1 MATWSRDTSLLNI
14 TTSPLGAD
22 ALIPYEF
29 SAREAISAPFLFDIR
44 AFSQQGVFDPNTLL
58 YQPVCVALQ
67 EKDGSGV
74 VRYFHGIAQSVSAEG
89 GLMEVRGTNLHAYRI
104 TLVPKLWFLSQTVDC
119 RVFQNKTTVDILKQ
133 MFGDLSLTDVTYPS
147 PGAEREYTVQFN
159 ESDLHFATRLM
170 EEEGYFYFFEH
181 SASKHQLIIANA
193 NTAFSTVPDA
203 SEMHFGGGDSQGA
216 RIFNWERTAATTRG
230 SMMFKDYDPTNPS
243 TALQSTQPTTLTTSG
258 VAQRDDFRWPALS
271 FDTGTVTNRTKY
283 EMESAEAAVS
293 IYGGSSNFGAL
304 YAGGK
309 FTMVNKPAGPYDDT
323 YVLHSVTHHVT
334 DDTWLTGG
342 GTPSQENHFTCFPSS
357 VTWRQPLVTPRPRM
371 EGIHTAIVLG
381 PDGEEIYTD
390 ALARVKVRFFWDH
403 RSEATDAL
411 DVWAR
416 VIMPWAGN
424 GWGAQFIPRIGTEV
438 AVAFVDGD
446 PDRPIVVGGLYN
458 GNMNPIYAVADKTKS
473 GIRTRSSLKG
483 GTSDFSEYT
492 FDDKKGSELI
502 YEQAQKD
509 LSTYV
514 KNDQTLKIDNCR
526 VVTVKKD
533 ETVNIQNN
541 QTITVTQ
548 DHGLT
553 VSQGNR
559 TITVSQGNDS
569 TTVSQG
575 NRSTTVSTGNNSL
588 TVSTGNN
595 SLTVSKGNHSET
607 VSMGNYSTDVSLGN
621 ITITADVGSITIS
634 ALQGITLKCGENSV
648 QISPSGIT
656 INGMMVSV
664 QGQVQTQIQGAMTQ
678 VGGSAMLQLQG
689 GITMIN

>member
-1 MATWSRDTSLLNI
+1 MATWSRETSLLNI

-22 ALIPYEF
+22 ALIPYEL
-29 SAREAISAPFLFDIR
+29 SAREAINAAFLFEIR
-44 AFSQQGVFDPNTLL
+44 AFSQQGIVDPDKLL

-67 EKDGSGV
+67 EKDGGGV
-74 VRYFHGIAQSVSAEG
+74 VRSFHGIAQSVSAEG
-89 GLMEVRGTNLHAYRI
+89 GLTEVRGTNLHAYRI

-147 PGAEREYTVQFN
+147 PGAAREYTVQFN

-193 NTAFSTVPDA
+193 NGSFTNVPNA
-203 SEMHFGGGDSQGA
+203 SNMHFGGGDSQAG
-216 RIFNWERTAATTRG
+216 RIFDWERTAATTRG
-230 SMMFKDYDPTNPS
+230 KMTFKDYDPTKAGTLLQND
-243 TALQSTQPTTLTTSG
+243 QSTTLKTSG
-258 VAQRDDFRWPALS
+258 APQRDDFRWPVLS
-271 FDTGTVTNRTKY
+271 FDNGILTDRTKH
-283 EMESAEAAVS
+283 EMEAAEAAVS
-293 IYGGSSNFGAL
+293 ICSGASKFGPL

-309 FTMVNKPAGPYDDT
+309 FTIVNKPAGPYDDT

-342 GTPSQENHFTCFPSS
+342 GTPSYENHFTCFPSK

-371 EGIHTAIVLG
+371 EGIHTAVVLG
-381 PDGEEIYTD
+381 PNGEEIYTD
-390 ALARVKVRFFWDH
+390 DLARVKVRFFWDH

-458 GNMNPIYAVADKTKS
+458 SNMKPIYALGDKTKS

-483 GTSDFSEYT
+483 GTSDFNEYT
-492 FDDKKGSELI
+492 FDDKKGSELV

-526 VVTVKKD
+526 IVTVKKD
-533 ETVNIQNN
+533 ETVTIQNN
-541 QTITVTQ
+541 QKITVTQ
-548 DHGLT
+548 DHSLT

-559 TITVSQGNDS
+559 TITVSM
-569 TTVSQG
+569 
-575 NRSTTVSTGNNSL
+575 
-588 TVSTGNN
+588 GNN

-621 ITITADVGSITIS
+621 ITISADVGSISIS
-634 ALQGITLKCGENSV
+634 AMQGITLKCGENSV
-648 QISPSGIT
+648 QISPTGIT

-664 QGQVQTQIQGAMTQ
+664 QGQVQTQIQGTMTQ
-678 VGGSAMLQLQG
+678 VSGDAMLQLKG

>member
-29 SAREAISAPFLFDIR
+29 SAREAISAPFLFEIR
-44 AFSQQGVFDPNTLL
+44 AFSQQGIVDPDKLL

-89 GLMEVRGTNLHAYRI
+89 GLTEVRSANLHAYRI

-133 MFGDLSLTDVTYPS
+133 MFGDLSLTDVTYPAA
-147 PGAEREYTVQFN
+147 GAAREYTVQFN

-193 NTAFSTVPDA
+193 NGAFDSVPDA
-203 SEMHFGGGDSQGA
+203 SSMHFGGGDSQGG
-216 RIFNWERTAATTRG
+216 RISDWERTAATTRG
-230 SMMFKDYDPTNPS
+230 SMMFKDYDPTKPS
-243 TALQSTQPTTLTTSG
+243 TTLQNVQPTTLTTG
-258 VAQRDDFRWPALS
+258 GTAQRDDFRWPVQS
-271 FDTGTVTNRTKY
+271 FDTGTITDRTKH
-283 EMESAEAAVS
+283 EMEAAEAAVS
-293 IYGGSSNFGAL
+293 VCSGASKFGGL

-309 FTMVNKPAGPYDDT
+309 FTIVNKPAGPYDDT

-342 GTPSQENHFTCFPSS
+342 GTPGYENHFTCFPSK

-371 EGIHTAIVLG
+371 EGIHTAVVLG
-381 PDGEEIYTD
+381 PAGEEIYTD
-390 ALARVKVRFFWDH
+390 DLARVKVRFFWDH

-446 PDRPIVVGGLYN
+446 PDRPMVVGGLYN
-458 GNMNPIYAVADKTKS
+458 GNMKPIYAVGDKTKS

-483 GTSDFSEYT
+483 GTSDFNEYT

-526 VVTVKKD
+526 MVTVKKD
-533 ETVNIQNN
+533 ETVDIQNN
-541 QTITVTQ
+541 QTITVKQ

-575 NRSTTVSTGNNSL
+575 NRSTTVSM
-588 TVSTGNN
+588 GNN

-634 ALQGITLKCGENSV
+634 ALQGITLKCGQNSV
-648 QISPSGIT
+648 QISPTGIT

-664 QGQVQTQIQGAMTQ
+664 QGQIQTQIQGTMTQ
-678 VGGSAMLQLQG
+678 VSGNAMLQLKG